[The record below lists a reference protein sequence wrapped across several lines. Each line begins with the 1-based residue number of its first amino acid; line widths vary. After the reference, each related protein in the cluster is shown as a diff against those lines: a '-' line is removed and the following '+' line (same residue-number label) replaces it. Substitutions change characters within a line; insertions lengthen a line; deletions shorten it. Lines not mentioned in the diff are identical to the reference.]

1 MLEIL
6 SSTIIKT
13 MPVFDN
19 PYTFN
24 FIGRFIQ
31 LLMESLPSMWLGIVV
46 FTVILKVITL
56 PLDIYSRV
64 SMKKNSLKMERMR
77 PQLEKLQRQYAN
89 NKEMYNMKMQALYKK
104 EGYSMFSTCL
114 PTIVTLIVFII
125 VINQFSNYS
134 NYENLELIQSM
145 VRGYNNAVETYNETE
160 KVDFVK
166 QVGNEF
172 YIDETKILSDDALT
186 NAGITRTAEGK
197 YTVSVSDN
205 AAVGKFF
212 NYVKK
217 LNDNG
222 YKGVT
227 AGVEVYL
234 DADGVTYKFSK
245 ENYAQDAEEQAIADA
260 VVSKVISDQCEPYLL
275 KVKEKARK
283 AAADAYYANVPD
295 FLWVKNI
302 WAEDLF
308 WKHPV
313 KNTFSEYKFTIR
325 QGCKA
330 VDAGLN
336 MEDTSYEEL
345 TYNLSA
351 EKSAPNGY
359 CILAILSIG
368 VMLLSTLITNKSQK
382 AQMELQTVDGQAA
395 QTSKMMT
402 WMMPVMFGIFAF
414 IYTASFSIYM
424 VVSSV
429 ISIGFTLLINTLVE
443 KRFNKKI
450 EEEQLQND
458 KRYRKNKQ

>member
-31 LLMESLPSMWLGIVV
+31 WLMESLPSMWLGIVV
-46 FTVILKVITL
+46 FTLILKAITL
-56 PLDIYSRV
+56 PLDVYSRV
-64 SMKKNSLKMERMR
+64 SMKKNNLKMERMR

-89 NKEMYNMKMQALYKK
+89 NKEMYNMKVQALYKK

-114 PTIVTLIVFII
+114 PTLVTLIVFII

-145 VRGYNNAVETYNETE
+145 VRGYNTAVETYNETE
-160 KVDFVK
+160 NTDVVK
-166 QVGNEF
+166 KVGNEY
-172 YIDETKILSDDALT
+172 YIDETKVFTDEFLT
-186 NAGITRTAEGK
+186 SIGVERTIVNEKTTYKTVDVQKFYEYLKSLNEGE
-197 YTVSVSDN
+197 
-205 AAVGKFF
+205 
-212 NYVKK
+212 
-217 LNDNG
+217 NG
-222 YKGVT
+222 YKGVK
-227 AGVEVYL
+227 
-234 DADGVTYKFSK
+234 ADEDVVKNGDNYEFSR
-245 ENYAQDAEEQAIADA
+245 ENYSEEATIEDINVIVTQ
-260 VVSKVISDQCEPYLL
+260 KVISDQCEPYAL

-313 KNTFSEYKFTIR
+313 KNTFSEYRFTIR

-330 VDAGLN
+330 VDAGMN
-336 MEDTSYEEL
+336 MEDSSYEEL

-351 EKSAPNGY
+351 EKTAPNGY

-368 VMLLSTLITNKSQK
+368 VMILSTLITNKAQK

-402 WMMPVMFGIFAF
+402 WMMPIMFGIFAF

-429 ISIGFTLLINTLVE
+429 ISIVSMLLINYLVE
-443 KRFNKKI
+443 KSFNKKLM
-450 EEEQLQND
+450 EEQLNTD
-458 KRYRKNKQ
+458 KRYRNNKK

>member
-31 LLMESLPSMWLGIVV
+31 WLVESLPSMWLGIVV
-46 FTVILKVITL
+46 FTVILKLITL
-56 PLDIYSRV
+56 PLDIFSRV

-114 PTIVTLIVFII
+114 PTLVTLIVFII

-134 NYENLELIQSM
+134 NYQNLELIQSM
-145 VRGYNNAVETYNETE
+145 IRGYNTAVETYNETE
-160 KVDFVK
+160 NTDIVK
-166 QVGNEF
+166 KVGNE
-172 YIDETKILSDDALT
+172 YYVDETKIFSDEALT
-186 NAGITRTAEGK
+186 SYGIERTITDQTASYK
-197 YTVSVSDN
+197 TVDIE
-205 AAVGKFF
+205 KFY
-212 NYVKK
+212 NYVKG
-217 LNDNG
+217 LNANG
-222 YKGVT
+222 YEGVKADT
-227 AGVEVYL
+227 DILKDGSSYSFNRADYSEDATDDYINGV
-234 DADGVTYKFSK
+234 VTGK
-245 ENYAQDAEEQAIADA
+245 
-260 VVSKVISDQCEPYLL
+260 VVADQCEPYVL
-275 KVKEKARK
+275 KVKEKARQ
-283 AAADAYYANVPD
+283 AAAEAYYKNVPD

-313 KNTFSEYKFTIR
+313 KSTFSEYKFTVR

-330 VDAGLN
+330 IDAGLN

-359 CILAILSIG
+359 CILAVLSIG
-368 VMLLSTLITNKSQK
+368 VMLLSTLISNKSQK

-402 WMMPVMFGIFAF
+402 WMMPIMFGVFAF

-424 VVSSV
+424 VVSSL
-429 ISIGFTLLINTLVE
+429 ISIVSMLLINTFVE

-450 EEEQLQND
+450 EEEEQQND